1 MTEEQSSAAPSEV
14 PSDLSALSAED
25 FAALMSQA
33 SDEQLAEVM
42 EGPRREPALREI
54 FARMSEHFDPARA
67 KGDSVVHFKIT
78 GRDDGGSD
86 DFEVKVH
93 DGKCEVSEEPSEQPR
108 VTLKVEPV
116 PFLKLVSGQASGPE
130 LFMSGKLKI
139 EGDLMFAPQIATMFR
154 IPTAP
159 PKEASS

>member
-1 MTEEQSSAAPSEV
+1 MTEEQPVQASSDV

-25 FAALMSQA
+25 FAVLVSQA
-33 SDEQLAEVM
+33 SDEQLAQIM
-42 EGPRREPALREI
+42 DGSQRETALREI
-54 FARMSEHFDPARA
+54 FARVAEHFDPARA
-67 KGDSVVHFKIT
+67 RGDSVVHFQIV
-78 GRDDGGSD
+78 GRPDGGSD
-86 DFEVKVH
+86 DFEVIVR
-93 DGKCEVSEEPSEQPR
+93 DGKCEVSEDPSEQPR

>member
-1 MTEEQSSAAPSEV
+1 MAEEQSSQAPSEV
-14 PSDLSALSAED
+14 PADLGSLSAEE

-42 EGPRREPALREI
+42 GGPRREPALREI

-67 KGDSVVHFKIT
+67 KGDSVVHFQIT
-78 GRDDGGSD
+78 GREDGGSD
-86 DFEVKVH
+86 DFEVIVR
-93 DGKCEVSEEPSEQPR
+93 DGKCEVSEDPSEQPR

-130 LFMSGKLKI
+130 LFMTGKLKI
-139 EGDLMFAPQIATMFR
+139 EGDLMFSAQIQSMFT
-154 IPTAP
+154 IPDG
-159 PKEASS
+159 S